1 MCGKKTKKWLEK
13 VVVVAW
19 EKESTGNSRPAR
31 SSVFSTWSSCSIQHM
46 QRLKYLLG
54 PITLIHSFL
63 ASTRTKLQRMTL
75 VVSPIPPIGSCWC
88 VVPVRTTLTWVWPHG
103 SLYKL
108 ILRSIVCHTQV
119 SGDSFSSVG
128 EDTVSNINLDFV
140 NLAGRELLI
149 LLHSSLNY

>member
-54 PITLIHSFL
+54 PIILIHSFL
-63 ASTRTKLQRMTL
+63 ASTRTKLHRMTL

-88 VVPVRTTLTWVWPHG
+88 VVLVRTTLTWVWPHG
-103 SLYKL
+103 SLYNKL
-108 ILRSIVCHTQV
+108 ILRSIVCLL
-119 SGDSFSSVG
+119 SNSKAG
-128 EDTVSNINLDFV
+128 EDTISNINLDFV